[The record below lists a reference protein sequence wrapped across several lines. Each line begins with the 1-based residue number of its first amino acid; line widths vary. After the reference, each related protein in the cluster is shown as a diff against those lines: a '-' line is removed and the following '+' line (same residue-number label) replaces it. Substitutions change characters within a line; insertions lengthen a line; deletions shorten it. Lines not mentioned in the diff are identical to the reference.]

1 MRMMSSAD
9 SGCVL
14 KVMLMEF
21 ADGPDVAGEQQGE
34 LRILT

>member
-1 MRMMSSAD
+1 MWTMSNAD

-14 KVMLMEF
+14 KVVLIEF

-34 LRILT
+34 LRLLP